1 MFAALIRRVTA
12 GRAWFRAFRR
22 TRPFW
27 GGLWLVLAGVVV
39 VRFMLFPLGLA
50 VSGGFNTSAGYILG
64 GALVM
69 FGLVAWFA
77 PHYSAFTGILG
88 VMTALAAFVGA
99 NLGGFLIGSL
109 LGILGGSMVWGWGAL
124 TPSDRRRRS
133 RARRAARS
141 SGPSGRAREAG
152 TGRIETQSVHASP

>member
-1 MFAALIRRVTA
+1 MFTALIRGVTA
-12 GRAWFRAFRR
+12 ARTWFRAFRR

-99 NLGGFLIGSL
+99 NLGGFLLGSL
-109 LGILGGSMVWGWGAL
+109 LGILGGSMVWGWGDL

-141 SGPSGRAREAG
+141 SSPSGRARVAG
-152 TGRIETQSVHASP
+152 TGRIETQPPHATH